1 MDEATAN
8 IDIETDRLIQSSI
21 RDTCSNVTVIT
32 IAHRVETIIDSDRV
46 IVMDNGR
53 IIEFDTP
60 MNLLQ
65 NPQSIFTRLAQQ
77 ANIQTH

>member
-8 IDIETDRLIQSSI
+8 IDLETDRLIQSSI
-21 RDTCSNVTVIT
+21 RETCANVTVIT
-32 IAHRVETIIDSDRV
+32 IAHRIQTIVDSDRV

-60 MNLLQ
+60 KNLIE
-65 NPQSIFTRLAQQ
+65 NHQSIFARLVRQ
-77 ANIQTH
+77 ANVELM

>member
-8 IDIETDRLIQSSI
+8 IDVDTDRLIQSSI
-21 RDTCSNVTVIT
+21 RETCAHVTVIT
-32 IAHRVETIIDSDRV
+32 IAHRIQTIVDSDRV

-60 MNLLQ
+60 KNLLE
-65 NPQSIFTRLAQQ
+65 NSQSTFARLVRQ
-77 ANIQTH
+77 ANVQLM